1 MSSIEPLWRAYS
13 ERLDTRKFFCR
24 NFRGKTEHKQLVKH
38 NPSVKNLDL
47 TSVDQVEN
55 TVLLEHDSDVIL
67 HSSFLFCVTENSE
80 IVINGECCSVDLSKL
95 EYTGYSEKIS
105 NLTNN
110 NVQISPSPTI
120 RLPVRKIIT
129 KHEMITNENTVYE
142 LSSTFNANHAENNIS
157 KKDHKESSTHS
168 YLKYKLPPSIVYVNS
183 PLINSP
189 SSVFTNENQSMILCI
204 EPPGNPSS
212 CDTSCDTIVTSLR
225 GSSQTC
231 SQTDSTNSL
240 LFEDALYNK
249 SKKTEVVPM
258 FVDTCVHRENEESF
272 IYYEITKAV
281 PVSSVNL
288 CGHKGNETIF
298 PYYETM
304 WTVPPCSVGSHD
316 SMGIGSVPAILENFR
331 YTIHSWNIHNVKKIF
346 GARFSCPPK
355 SPELITS
362 GHTLLILLVDF
373 IRSTAKNTM
382 YKKLLHFL
390 ILTKLSLSI
399 YTHMSKK
406 FGNRI
411 TCGQH
416 QKEEYFRMALLSVLV
431 KI

>member
-1 MSSIEPLWRAYS
+1 M
-13 ERLDTRKFFCR
+13 K
-24 NFRGKTEHKQLVKH
+24 
-38 NPSVKNLDL
+38 
-47 TSVDQVEN
+47 N
-55 TVLLEHDSDVIL
+55 TVLPEHDSDVVP
-67 HSSFLFCVTENSE
+67 HSPSLFCVTENSE
-80 IVINGECCSVDLSKL
+80 IAINGECCSVDSSKL

-110 NVQISPSPTI
+110 DVQVSPSPTI
-120 RLPVRKIIT
+120 HLPARKIIT
-129 KHEMITNENTVYE
+129 KHEMITNKNTVYE

-168 YLKYKLPPSIVYVNS
+168 YLKYKLLPSIVCVDF

-204 EPPGNPSS
+204 EPSGNPSS
-212 CDTSCDTIVTSLR
+212 CDTSCNTIVTSLQ

-240 LFEDALYNK
+240 LFEDALYTKNK
-249 SKKTEVVPM
+249 ETEVVPM
-258 FVDTCVHRENEESF
+258 FVDTHVHRENEESSV
-272 IYYEITKAV
+272 YYEITKAI
-281 PVSSVNL
+281 PVSFVNL
-288 CGHKGNETIF
+288 CSHKGNEIF
-298 PYYETM
+298 PSYYKTM
-304 WTVPPCSVGSHD
+304 RTVLPYSVGSHD

-331 YTIHSWNIHNVKKIF
+331 YAIRSWSIHNVKKIF

-362 GHTLLILLVDF
+362 GHTLLILLIDF
-373 IRSTAKNTM
+373 IHSTAKNTM
-382 YKKLLHFL
+382 YKKLLHSL

-399 YTHMSKK
+399 YAHMSKK
-406 FGNRI
+406 FGNGI
-411 TCGQH
+411 TCSQH
-416 QKEEYFRMALLSVLV
+416 RKEEYSRMALLSVLV